1 MKKGLLI
8 LVLPL
13 VNLLHSCASSGFLM
27 AKPRVLMYTDAF
39 PAKAPDAKIEI
50 YRTHNPT
57 RPYKELG
64 EISCRDTDDEYALNQ
79 ILIQARLIGADA
91 IIILGSASTSSAGV
105 PIAGMVYAS
114 SEEYGYRTVAIRYL
128 E

>member
-1 MKKGLLI
+1 MRFSHIFLFVSLTTI
-8 LVLPL
+8 LT
-13 VNLLHSCASSGFLM
+13 SCASSGFLM
-27 AKPRVLMYTDAF
+27 AKPRVLMYIDAF
-39 PAKAPDAKIEI
+39 PAKAPDAQIEI

-91 IIILGSASTSSAGV
+91 IIILGSASTSSTGV

-114 SEEYGYRTVAIRYL
+114 SEEYGYRAVAIRYL